1 MLSKDDMNAALHERA
16 GPLWKI
22 EECLKVIKAEMP
34 LLCDQ
39 VLLAQAEMDLSDG
52 KCKAVDKRLD
62 AMTMALKLADICTAD
77 AHKLFTRV
85 IEAEDGLIV
94 PFTGGTGKGDDDDD
108 DGDPEIPPAGGG

>member
-39 VLLAQAEMDLSDG
+39 VLLAQAEMGLSAR
-52 KCKAVDKRLD
+52 KCKAVDKRLE
-62 AMTMALKLADICTAD
+62 AMMMSLKMATLCTD
-77 AHKLFTRV
+77 DFHKRATKT
-85 IEAEDGLIV
+85 IEAEAGLIA
-94 PFTGGTGKGDDDDD
+94 PLSGGVGKGDDND
-108 DGDPEIPPAGGG
+108 DGDPEIPHAGGG